1 MCTKQSEYTFLSSKI
16 QWQEDSHIVMT
27 ASREIIRILE

>member
-16 QWQEDSHIVMT
+16 QWQEDIHIVMI
-27 ASREIIRILE
+27 ARRGLLEY